1 MKKILRLSLYVTLF
15 LIFAFAQYSYAE
27 EVLMPQK
34 TKLSVKFTEDFS
46 KLKVGETKK
55 VSINPRSFKDK
66 KINWSNFN
74 VQNLDNAYLIG
85 IVQKIDKQYNS
96 NTASCSYYLTMK
108 FIGLVFDEDNLY
120 PIDGDFS
127 SYLGNY
133 VLENHMTGNYTVVLN
148 KDVLDTTKTT
158 VTKLKKEKEQDIL
171 KNGDIYDR
179 YSVKFDQ
186 IVAKYKINTK
196 SNDFSSIEKALTN
209 EIKLNPKNLDNYA
222 TRGFVRSNLL
232 GNIDDAILDYKK
244 ALSLA
249 TKQQD
254 IIDLK
259 KSLLP
264 CYLIKRDYDSYL
276 NLLKAIDYPS
286 YHYYV
291 AWKYTNV
298 PNYMYVMLAAKRQ
311 AVINSTPA
319 LKKYAETH

>member
-1 MKKILRLSLYVTLF
+1 MKKFLYFLSALF
-15 LIFAFAQYSYAE
+15 LIFTLAQCTHAE
-27 EVLMPQK
+27 EVLIPQK
-34 TKLSVKFTEDFS
+34 TKLSVKLTDDFS
-46 KLKVGETKK
+46 TLKVGDKKK

-66 KINWSNFN
+66 KINWSKFN
-74 VQNLDNAYLIG
+74 VSNINNAYLLG
-85 IVQKIDKQYNS
+85 VVSKIDKRYNS
-96 NTASCSYYLTMK
+96 DTASYSYYLTMK
-108 FIGLVFDEDNLY
+108 FVGLVFDEDNLY
-120 PIDGDFS
+120 PIDGDFT

-133 VLENHMTGNYTVVLN
+133 VLENHITGNYTVILN

-158 VTKLKKEKEQDIL
+158 LTKLKKEQEQDIL

-286 YHYYV
+286 YHYY
-291 AWKYTNV
+291 AYWENSNQST
-298 PNYMYVMLAAKRQ
+298 YMYSMLSAKRQ
-311 AVINSTPA
+311 TLINSQPGF
-319 LKKYAETH
+319 KKYAETH